1 MPKIRGIKGPLRND
15 IALGAEMEK
24 DGDAGDAVCASFFP
38 AVLIFWIFTGEIFSW
53 LWDMVGMV
61 KAEGI
66 KYSRLKADINIISSS
81 GCDISESESLT
92 NVTEVNKSL
101 AKLVFWHVR

>member
-1 MPKIRGIKGPLRND
+1 
-15 IALGAEMEK
+15 
-24 DGDAGDAVCASFFP
+24 
-38 AVLIFWIFTGEIFSW
+38 
-53 LWDMVGMV
+53 MV